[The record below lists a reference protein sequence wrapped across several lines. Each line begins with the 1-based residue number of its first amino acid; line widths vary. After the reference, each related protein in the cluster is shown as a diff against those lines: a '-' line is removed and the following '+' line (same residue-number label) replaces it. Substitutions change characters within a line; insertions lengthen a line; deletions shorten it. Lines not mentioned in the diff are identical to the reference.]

1 MNYDASIDKWVDKLN
16 KFFFM
21 LNDFDD
27 MPYLSRNKED
37 RPQAAGNRNLKMDVA
52 MLLFNASQP
61 PTEDMLERKKRVV
74 EHCHANTSIAPM
86 LNELLADAAK
96 NDEIQKEYFSEY
108 FASSIILGV
117 YNYIG
122 LTYGEYTA
130 LLSFIRD
137 DIWENPPRSMAYMG
151 DMMSLMQAIMPQPFR
166 GWVLLDDDREKMLCE
181 QVCRYMNTDLPEIY
195 SFAESGMR
203 IADALFINML
213 CCETWGDDEYT
224 ACSGLVK
231 TFKKHH
237 GNTIYVLA
245 DIYDIITENCL
256 GRIGIDYEY
265 KTNIKNV
272 RNNKCVMIVDFQE
285 RADTV
290 NYEQYEF
297 DNQTISMDY
306 AHIRDLRKQL
316 RISKSRKIPKDRFVE
331 ELRSEIDYE
340 DRLDVPMDYPMFQL
354 ITEKMVSD
362 ELPKGTT
369 DRNVAFY
376 SIDPGRR
383 VIHKLNGDISYSHN
397 KSVCTADDFDKIR
410 LVCSLYDQGN
420 LRYVDEPVLIVNK
433 RYYLPTY
440 FTPTKGPILIDI
452 SENDL
457 YTVMTDIVLPEYLVN
472 ELNKPEFIMKYVD
485 ANYTEMNNAQRAAD
499 LLYSTIKLPE
509 GLNSLKRQK
518 QLNLYD
524 QQIYVK
530 KLVGEFGFQLNSAYD
545 NSNSDLPKGTVL
557 YDDKDVEYVIQEK
570 IGEGGFSKT
579 YKAGKLQTRE
589 VSGFGMPE
597 QVVAI
602 KEFFIKGIHRR
613 NGTEVELMLNDHGDE
628 AKKAMRKFWDEAKK
642 ISKLADCDNIIS
654 VYNVFDQNGTCYYS
668 MEYVDGPDL
677 AYYCEEKPSGHLSC
691 DEAVR
696 IILELCCAVKALHD
710 RQMNHFDIKPENILI
725 DSGGHVKLIDF
736 GTACQFVADSS
747 TSTILPVESSG
758 YTPLEQRTLTSFS
771 PQSDIYA
778 IGATLYN
785 ILTGWKV
792 PSAAD
797 LARDFSKLK
806 RPDDIDDGIWNAI
819 VMAMAPDPDSR
830 PPTVDDF
837 VLLLEVCMPLKK
849 AVQLASENSVYD
861 INLPEG
867 EDSQFSHRQINNAPV
882 MKEKE
887 SVYGLSYQMHSEHKS
902 IPQAREKYRNSIVEL
917 LEEFVAFQKEKP
929 SEDVSVN
936 LFLDYDAFIYK
947 KGDYLRE
954 DDLRLNIYN
963 VKINNEVFSKYAK
976 CRALFEDKVESKVP
990 QIFVTINQDDAD
1002 KVEKMARLAD
1012 DYCISYAVEHG
1023 CTSNNKDYTK
1033 IVLSF
1038 EDDVAAAADYI
1049 CTAATRF
1056 LGVLANAPVTGSMFS
1071 SWSKRKARR
1080 EFRKSNMYGVFW
1092 FMNALI
1098 YVAIYKLKRKI
1109 FRIR

>member
-1 MNYDASIDKWVDKLN
+1 MNYDAFIDKWVDKLN
-16 KFFFM
+16 KFFFI

-27 MPYLSRNKED
+27 VPYLSGSEED
-37 RPQAAGNRNLKMDVA
+37 RPQTAGNHNLKTDVA
-52 MLLFNASQP
+52 MLLFNASQL
-61 PTEDMLERKKRVV
+61 PTENMLERKKRVIK
-74 EHCHANTSIAPM
+74 HCHTNASIAPM
-86 LNELLADAAK
+86 LDELLADTAK
-96 NDEIQKEYFSEY
+96 KYEILKEYFSEY
-108 FASSIILGV
+108 FASSIILAV
-117 YNYIG
+117 YNYID

-137 DIWENPPRSMAYMG
+137 DILKNPHRSMAYMG
-151 DMMSLMQAIMPQPFR
+151 DMMSLMRIIMPQPFN
-166 GWVLLDDDREKMLCE
+166 GWILMDDESEKMLCE
-181 QVCRYMNTDLPEIY
+181 QVCRYTNKDLPEIY
-195 SFAESGMR
+195 SFVKSGMR
-203 IADALFINML
+203 ISDALFINML
-213 CCETWGDDEYT
+213 YCETWSDDEYT
-224 ACSGLVK
+224 VFSNVVK
-231 TFKKHH
+231 TFKEHN
-237 GNTIYVLA
+237 GRTIYVLA
-245 DIYDIITENCL
+245 DIYNIITENCL
-256 GRIGIDYEY
+256 ERVGIDYGH

-272 RNNKCVMIVDFQE
+272 RNNKCVVVVDLQKCS
-285 RADTV
+285 DTV
-290 NYEQYEF
+290 DYEQYEF
-297 DNQTISMDY
+297 DFQNMSMDY
-306 AHIRDLRKQL
+306 AHIRDLRKHL

-331 ELRSEIDYE
+331 EFRYELSSENWYDGINMSDLIMQKIVDDKLPE
-340 DRLDVPMDYPMFQL
+340 GMLD
-354 ITEKMVSD
+354 E
-362 ELPKGTT
+362 E
-369 DRNVAFY
+369 VAFY
-376 SIDPGRR
+376 NIDPGRR

-410 LVCSLYDQGN
+410 LVRSLYDQGN
-420 LRYVDEPVLIVNK
+420 LRYVDEPTLIVNK

-457 YTVMTDIVLPEYLVN
+457 YTVTYLVLPEYLVN
-472 ELNKPEFIMKYVD
+472 EMNKPEFIIKYVD
-485 ANYTEMNNAQRAAD
+485 AKYAELSDSERIDN
-499 LLYSTIKLPE
+499 LLLSDFKLPE
-509 GLNSLKRQK
+509 GLNSQERQK
-518 QLNLYD
+518 QLYLYD

-530 KLVGEFGFQLNSAYD
+530 KLVSEFGFQLNSAYD
-545 NSNSDLPKGTVL
+545 NSNSDLPEGTVL
-557 YDDKDVEYVIQEK
+557 YDDKGVGYVIQEK

-579 YKAGKLQTRE
+579 YKAGKLQPKE

-613 NGTEVELMLNDHGDE
+613 NGTEVELLLNDHGDE

-642 ISKLADCDNIIS
+642 ISKLADCENIIS
-654 VYNVFDQNGTCYYS
+654 VYNVFDRNGTCYYS
-668 MEYVDGPDL
+668 MEYVDGSDL

-691 DEAVR
+691 NEAVR

-725 DSGGHVKLIDF
+725 GAGGHVKLIDF

-758 YTPLEQRTLTSFS
+758 YTPLELRTLTSFS
-771 PQSDIYA
+771 PQSDIYS

-785 ILTGWKV
+785 ILTGWTV

-819 VMAMAPDPDSR
+819 VMAMNPDPDSR
-830 PPTVDDF
+830 LTTVNDF
-837 VLLLEVCMPLKK
+837 ILLLEACMPREED
-849 AVQLASENSVYD
+849 VQLASENSVYN

-867 EDSQFSHRQINNAPV
+867 EDSKSSHGQINNASV

-887 SVYGLSYQMHSEHKS
+887 SVYGLSYQLYSERKPM
-902 IPQAREKYRNSIVEL
+902 PQAHEKYRNSIVEL
-917 LEEFVAFQKEKP
+917 LEKFVAFQKKKP
-929 SEDVSVN
+929 SKDVGVY
-936 LFLDYDAFIYK
+936 LFLDYDAFIYR

-954 DDLRLNIYN
+954 DDPRLNIDN
-963 VKINNEVFSKYAK
+963 VEINNEVFSKYAK
-976 CRALFEDKVESKVP
+976 CRALFEEKVESKVP
-990 QIFVTINQDDAD
+990 QIFVTINQDDAG

-1023 CTSNNKDYTK
+1023 CGTNHEEYTK

-1038 EDDVAAAADYI
+1038 DDDINAAADYI

>member
-1 MNYDASIDKWVDKLN
+1 MNYDAFIDKWVDKLN

-27 MPYLSRNKED
+27 VPYLSGSEED
-37 RPQAAGNRNLKMDVA
+37 RPQAAGNRNLKTDVA
-52 MLLFNASQP
+52 MLLFNAAQP
-61 PTEDMLERKKRVV
+61 PTENMLERKKRVV
-74 EHCHANTSIAPM
+74 EHCHANASIAPM
-86 LNELLADAAK
+86 LDELLADAAK
-96 NDEIQKEYFSEY
+96 NDEILKEYFSEY
-108 FASSIILGV
+108 FASSIILSV

-122 LTYGEYTA
+122 LTYGEYTV

-137 DIWENPPRSMAYMG
+137 DIWNNPHRSMAYMG
-151 DMMSLMQAIMPQPFR
+151 DMMSLVRTIMPQPFN
-166 GWVLLDDDREKMLCE
+166 GWILLDDEREKMLCE
-181 QVCRYMNTDLPEIY
+181 LVCRYTDQDLPEIY

-203 IADALFINML
+203 ISDALFINML
-213 CCETWGDDEYT
+213 YCETWSDDEYT
-224 ACSGLVK
+224 TCSNVVK
-231 TFKKHH
+231 TFKEHH
-237 GNTIYVLA
+237 VRTIYVLA
-245 DIYDIITENCL
+245 DIYNIITENCL
-256 GRIGIDYEY
+256 ERVGIDYGY

-272 RNNKCVMIVDFQE
+272 LNNKCFVVVDLQE
-285 RADTV
+285 RSDTID
-290 NYEQYEF
+290 YEQYELEY
-297 DNQTISMDY
+297 QTMSMDY
-306 AHIRDLRKQL
+306 AHTRDLHKHL
-316 RISKSRKIPKDRFVE
+316 RNSKSRKIPKASFVE
-331 ELRSEIDYE
+331 ELRQEIDYE
-340 DRLDVPMDYPMFQL
+340 DRMDGPMDYPLFQL
-354 ITEKMVSD
+354 IMPKEVSNKFP
-362 ELPKGTT
+362 EGTT
-369 DRNVAFY
+369 DEAVAFY
-376 SIDPGRR
+376 NIDPGRR

-397 KSVCTADDFDKIR
+397 KSVCTAEDFDKIR
-410 LVCSLYDQGN
+410 HARYLYDNGSS
-420 LRYVDEPVLIVNK
+420 RYVDEPVLIVNK

-457 YTVMTDIVLPEYLVN
+457 YSVMTDIVLPEYLVN
-472 ELNKPEFIMKYVD
+472 ELNKPEFIMKYMERND
-485 ANYTEMNNAQRAAD
+485 RLREDD
-499 LLYSTIKLPE
+499 LLFSTIKLPD
-509 GLNSLKRQK
+509 GINSIERQK
-518 QLNLYD
+518 QLYRYD

-530 KLVGEFGFQLNSAYD
+530 KLVSNFGFELNSAYD

-557 YDDKDVEYVIQEK
+557 CDDEGGRYVIKGK

-579 YKAGKLQTRE
+579 YKAGKMTPRD
-589 VSGFGMPE
+589 VSGFGIPE

-613 NGTEVELMLNDHGDE
+613 KGTEVEVMLNDHGNE
-628 AKKAMRKFWDEAKK
+628 AKKAMHKFWDEAKK

-654 VYNVFDQNGTCYYS
+654 VYNVFDRNGTCYYS

-677 AYYCEEKPSGHLSC
+677 AYYCEEKPSGHLLC
-691 DEAVR
+691 DEALR

-758 YTPLEQRTLTSFS
+758 YTPLELRTLTSFS
-771 PQSDIYA
+771 PQSDIYS

-785 ILTGWKV
+785 ILTGWTV

-819 VMAMAPDPDSR
+819 VMAMDPDPDSR
-830 PPTVDDF
+830 LATVDDF
-837 VLLLEVCMPLKK
+837 ILLLEVCMPREEE
-849 AVQLASENSVYD
+849 VQLASENSVYN

-867 EDSQFSHRQINNAPV
+867 EDSKSSHRQINNASV

-887 SVYGLSYQMHSEHKS
+887 SVYGLSYQLYLERKPM
-902 IPQAREKYRNSIVEL
+902 PQAREKYRNRIVEL
-917 LEEFVAFQKEKP
+917 LEEFVALQKKTP
-929 SEDVSVN
+929 SKDVSVA
-936 LFLDYDAFIYK
+936 LCLDYDALIYR
-947 KGDYLRE
+947 KGDYSKE
-954 DDLRLNIYN
+954 DDPRLNIDN
-963 VKINNEVFSKYAK
+963 VEINNEVFSEYAK
-976 CRALFEDKVESKVP
+976 CRALFEEKVESNVP
-990 QIFVTINQDDAD
+990 QIFVTINPDDD
-1002 KVEKMARLAD
+1002 VKVEKMARLAD
-1012 DYCISYAVEHG
+1012 NYCISYAVEHG
-1023 CTSNNKDYTK
+1023 RTPNNKDYTK

-1056 LGVLANAPVTGSMFS
+1056 LGVLANAPVTGLMFS
-1071 SWSKRKARR
+1071 SFSKRKARR

>member
-1 MNYDASIDKWVDKLN
+1 MNYDAFIDKWVDKLN

-21 LNDFDD
+21 LNNFDD
-27 MPYLSRNKED
+27 VPYLSGSEED
-37 RPQAAGNRNLKMDVA
+37 RPQATGNRNLKTDVA
-52 MLLFNASQP
+52 MLLFNASQL
-61 PTEDMLERKKRVV
+61 PTEDMLERKKRVI
-74 EHCHANTSIAPM
+74 EHCHTNASIASI
-86 LNELLADAAK
+86 LDELLADTAK
-96 NDEIQKEYFSEY
+96 NYEILKEYFSEY
-108 FASSIILGV
+108 FASSIILAV
-117 YNYIG
+117 YNYID

-137 DIWENPPRSMAYMG
+137 DILKNPHRSMAYMG
-151 DMMSLMQAIMPQPFR
+151 DMMSLMRIIMPQPFN
-166 GWVLLDDDREKMLCE
+166 GWILMDDESEKMLCE
-181 QVCRYMNTDLPEIY
+181 QVCRYTDKDLPEIY
-195 SFAESGMR
+195 SFVKSGMR
-203 IADALFINML
+203 ISDAIFINML
-213 CCETWGDDEYT
+213 YCDTWSDDEYT
-224 ACSGLVK
+224 VFSNVVK
-231 TFKKHH
+231 TFKEHN
-237 GNTIYVLA
+237 GRTIYVLA
-245 DIYDIITENCL
+245 DIYNIITENCL
-256 GRIGIDYEY
+256 ERVGIDYGH

-272 RNNKCVMIVDFQE
+272 RNNKCVVVVDLQE
-285 RADTV
+285 CSDTV
-290 NYEQYEF
+290 DYEQYEF
-297 DNQTISMDY
+297 DFQNMSMDY
-306 AHIRDLRKQL
+306 AHIRDLRKHL

-331 ELRSEIDYE
+331 EFKYELSSENWYDGINMSDLIMQKIVDDKLPE
-340 DRLDVPMDYPMFQL
+340 GMLD
-354 ITEKMVSD
+354 E
-362 ELPKGTT
+362 E
-369 DRNVAFY
+369 VAFY
-376 SIDPGRR
+376 NIDPGRR

-410 LVCSLYDQGN
+410 LVRSLYDQGN
-420 LRYVDEPVLIVNK
+420 LRYVDEPTLIVNK

-457 YTVMTDIVLPEYLVN
+457 YTITYLVLPEYLVN
-472 ELNKPEFIMKYVD
+472 EMNKPEFIIKYVD
-485 ANYTEMNNAQRAAD
+485 AKYAELSDSERIDD
-499 LLYSTIKLPE
+499 LLLSDFKLPE
-509 GLNSLKRQK
+509 GLNSQERQK
-518 QLNLYD
+518 QLYLYD

-530 KLVGEFGFQLNSAYD
+530 KLVSEFGFQLNSAYD

-557 YDDKDVEYVIQEK
+557 YDDKGVGYVIQEK

-579 YKAGKLQTRE
+579 YKAGKLQPKE
-589 VSGFGMPE
+589 VSGFEMPE

-613 NGTEVELMLNDHGDE
+613 NGTEVELLLNDHGDE

-654 VYNVFDQNGTCYYS
+654 VYNVFDRNGTCYYS

-677 AYYCEEKPSGHLSC
+677 SYYCKEKPSGHLSC
-691 DEAVR
+691 NEAVR

-725 DSGGHVKLIDF
+725 GAGGHVKLIDF

-758 YTPLEQRTLTSFS
+758 YTPLELRTLTSFS
-771 PQSDIYA
+771 PQSDIYS

-797 LARDFSKLK
+797 LAQDFSRLK

-819 VMAMAPDPDSR
+819 VMAIAPDPDCR
-830 PPTVDDF
+830 PATVDDF
-837 VLLLEVCMPLKK
+837 VLLLEVCRPREED
-849 AVQLASENSVYD
+849 VQLASENSVYD
-861 INLPEG
+861 INLPVG
-867 EDSQFSHRQINNAPV
+867 EDSRSSHRQINLASV

-887 SVYGLSYQMHSEHKS
+887 SVYGLSYQLYSERKPM
-902 IPQAREKYRNSIVEL
+902 PQAREKYRNNIVEL
-917 LEEFVAFQKEKP
+917 LEKFVALQKKNP
-929 SEDVSVN
+929 SKDVSVA
-936 LFLDYDAFIYK
+936 LCLDYDALIYR
-947 KGDYLRE
+947 KGDYLKE
-954 DDLRLNIYN
+954 DDPRLNIDN
-963 VKINNEVFSKYAK
+963 VEINNEVFSKYAK
-976 CRALFEDKVESKVP
+976 CRALFEEKVESKVP
-990 QIFVTINQDDAD
+990 QIFVTINQDDAG

-1023 CTSNNKDYTK
+1023 CGTNHEEYTK

-1038 EDDVAAAADYI
+1038 DDDINAAADYI
-1049 CTAATRF
+1049 CTATTRF
-1056 LGVLANAPVTGSMFS
+1056 LGVLANAPVTGLTFS